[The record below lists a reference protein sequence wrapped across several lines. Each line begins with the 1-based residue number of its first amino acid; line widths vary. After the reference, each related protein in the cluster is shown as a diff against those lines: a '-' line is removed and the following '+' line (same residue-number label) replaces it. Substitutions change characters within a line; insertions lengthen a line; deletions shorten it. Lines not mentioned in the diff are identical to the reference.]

1 MTHLSTS
8 YFLFTAFYLI
18 HLLTWYFAVSDFSV
32 FVGCW
37 LWRVTI
43 PWEDTAHFLN
53 DFFLAV
59 WSILIIRKM
68 LNISV
73 DNQKRADNRS
83 HLRTSISS
91 LKSLPGPTGH
101 PEENISYLCAY
112 CARASHASLSP
123 QMTEHYWTPQSNVSN
138 ETSTN
143 KTFQRTIS
151 AQVHTHTH
159 VPAPTTQTH
168 AVTGTWWLFFSSLLL
183 SGSRVFHCLCQTLQD
198 TLAYATALLN
208 EKEQSGSS
216 NGSDGSPANEN
227 ADRSLRQVAISRG
240 SSANCSAQRASYM
253 THCSCSVHP
262 AKKRRMEQ
270 KWNIS
275 LASVKRCEGSLLPPT
290 VVISDGFEAASF
302 FSDSRCGWQDSYTT
316 QGCRTQIDSDM
327 L

>member
-1 MTHLSTS
+1 MC
-8 YFLFTAFYLI
+8 
-18 HLLTWYFAVSDFSV
+18 LLCSCITR
-32 FVGCW
+32 
-37 LWRVTI
+37 L
-43 PWEDTAHFLN
+43 
-53 DFFLAV
+53 
-59 WSILIIRKM
+59 
-68 LNISV
+68 
-73 DNQKRADNRS
+73 
-83 HLRTSISS
+83 
-91 LKSLPGPTGH
+91 SLPADDRTLLDSPEQRLQWNLHQQNLPAHHLCTGTH
-101 PEENISYLCAY
+101 TCS
-112 CARASHASLSP
+112 
-123 QMTEHYWTPQSNVSN
+123 
-138 ETSTN
+138 STN
-143 KTFQRTIS
+143 NTNACCHRYL
-151 AQVHTHTH
+151 THTY
-159 VPAPTTQTH
+159 TCI
-168 AVTGTWWLFFSSLLL
+168 FSSLLL

-240 SSANCSAQRASYM
+240 SSASRSAQRASYM

-290 VVISDGFEAASF
+290 VVISGGFEAASF
-302 FSDSRCGWQDSYTT
+302 FSDSRCGWQDSHTT